1 VPLLDLLCITW
12 YPKNKMQALVY
23 TDKETL
29 EYKEF
34 KDPTLIKGES
44 IIKVHASGICG
55 SDMHAYHGKDE
66 RRIPPLILGHEI
78 SGTIYEGNEKGKKVV
93 LNPLIT
99 CGNCEYCNSS
109 KEHLCPKRVLL
120 GMNRPIER
128 QGGFAELVSVPDKN
142 IYELPNGLD
151 MKNAPIAE
159 PTAVSFHAVELA
171 EKSFYKPLKDSR
183 ILVIGGGAIG
193 LLCALILEKIKNC
206 ENIFLS
212 EPNEKRLKV
221 CSKNLTSKS
230 VKPNDIEVRENSFDI
245 IFDTVGLEKTRETA
259 IKVAKSGSSII
270 HIGLTQPSGVF
281 DFRKATLQ
289 EVTFIGTYC
298 YTNSDFAKTLDI
310 LAKSKIG
317 NLNWIEFR
325 DLKKGATAFKEIH
338 DGSCSAPKI
347 ILIP

>member
-1 VPLLDLLCITW
+1 
-12 YPKNKMQALVY
+12 MHALVY

-34 KDPTLIKGES
+34 KDPISIKGES
-44 IIKVHASGICG
+44 VIKVHASGICG

-78 SGTIYEGNEKGKKVV
+78 SGTVFHGNEKGKKVV

-99 CGNCEYCNSS
+99 CGNCEYCKNG
-109 KEHLCPKRVLL
+109 KEHLCSKRVLL

-128 QGGFAELVSVPDKN
+128 QGGFAELVLVPDKN

-159 PTAVSFHAVELA
+159 PTAVSLHAVELA
-171 EKSFYKPLKDSR
+171 EKSFYKPLKDLR

-193 LLCALILEKIKNC
+193 LLCALILEKIKKCN
-206 ENIFLS
+206 NVFLS
-212 EPNEKRLKV
+212 EPNQKRLAV
-221 CSKNLTSKS
+221 CSKNLNSKS
-230 VKPNDIEVRENSFDI
+230 VEPNNAEIKESSFDV
-245 IFDTVGLEKTRETA
+245 IFDTVGLELTRQSS
-259 IKVAKSGSSII
+259 IKLAKPGASII
-270 HIGLTQPSGVF
+270 HIGLTQPSGIF

-298 YTNSDFAKTLDI
+298 YTNKDFANTLDI
-310 LAKSKIG
+310 LAKGNIG
-317 NLNWIEFR
+317 DLNWIEFR

-338 DGSCSAPKI
+338 DGTCSAPKI